1 MARLTAEKAPL
12 SAVIVELIIE
22 LVALRGKAAW
32 G

>member
-1 MARLTAEKAPL
+1 LTAENAPL
-12 SAVIVELIIE
+12 SAVIVELTID